1 MTIRHFL
8 VTGLLAGLAAGLLTF
23 VVANVFGEPSIDTAI
38 ALEEAGSAEEAPV
51 ADDGHSH
58 SHSHSHGEEEAA
70 GTEVSRGTQKTWG
83 LATAFLI
90 VGPALGGLVGLASA
104 IAMGRLGRL
113 SPAQSTALVALL
125 GFVSVALVPFAKYPA
140 TPPAV
145 GNGET
150 IGARTVYYFAFL
162 LVSVLAVIGAV
173 LLGKALLSRMRTTE
187 AVAVAAAAYLLVVA
201 VVGHLMPTVNEIG
214 DFPGDTLWFFRRAS
228 LLTLAT
234 LWALLGI
241 GITAMVA
248 RQHEDATIAHARR
261 ELAASL

>member
-38 ALEEAGSAEEAPV
+38 ALEESGSAEEAPV

-58 SHSHSHGEEEAA
+58 SHSHGEEEAT

-145 GNGET
+145 GDGET
-150 IGARTVYYFAFL
+150 IGARTGYYFAFL
-162 LVSVLAVIGAV
+162 LVSVLAMVGAV

-187 AVAVAAAAYLLVVA
+187 AVAVAAAAYLLVVV

-248 RQHEDATIAHARR
+248 RQHENATIAYARR